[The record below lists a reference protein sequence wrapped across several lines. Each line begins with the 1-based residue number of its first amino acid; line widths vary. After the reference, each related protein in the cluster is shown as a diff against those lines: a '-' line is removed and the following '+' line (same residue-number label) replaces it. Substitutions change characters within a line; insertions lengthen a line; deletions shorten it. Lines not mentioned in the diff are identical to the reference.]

1 MTFPQ
6 QSELE
11 AIARKVPDG
20 LTQEELENLGKL
32 TAKKIEWQQERDA
45 EITGIIDS
53 IKENK
58 IELTRLIGKAYTI
71 DDLKTAA
78 VHFDLIKPSGKGK
91 QQGKATNKEKLI
103 VGIFKLADYK
113 FTAERQA
120 DGTVPTEF
128 EWDFN
133 NSPRGVSW
141 KQKFVQAIIA
151 KGIEDCLTKI
161 TPEFKAWLETS
172 RPDARSPN
180 KQIYQNKA
188 AFYKAFGLK
197 SDGTPSKSKP
207 QA

>member
-6 QSELE
+6 QAELE
-11 AIARKVPDG
+11 AIAKKVPDG

-53 IKENK
+53 IKTNK

-71 DDLKTAA
+71 DDLKATA

-91 QQGKATNKEKLI
+91 QQGTATKKDKLV
-103 VGIFKLADYK
+103 VGVFKLADYK
-113 FTAERQA
+113 FTAEAQA
-120 DGTVPTEF
+120 DGIVPTEF

-141 KQKFVQAIIA
+141 KQRFVQTIIS
-151 KGIEDCLTKI
+151 KGIDDCLNKI
-161 TPEFKAWLETS
+161 TPEFKTWLDIS

-180 KQIYQNKA
+180 KLVYENKA

>member
-1 MTFPQ
+1 MTFPHQ
-6 QSELE
+6 TELE
-11 AIARKVPDG
+11 AIAKKVPDG

-45 EITGIIDS
+45 EIAGIIDS
-53 IKENK
+53 IKTNK
-58 IELTRLIGKAYTI
+58 IELTRLINKAYTI
-71 DDLKTAA
+71 DDLKATA

-91 QQGKATNKEKLI
+91 QQGTATKKDKLV
-103 VGIFKLADYK
+103 VGVFKLADYK
-113 FTAERQA
+113 FTAEPEA

-133 NSPRGVSW
+133 NRPRGDSW
-141 KQKFVQAIIA
+141 KQKFVRAIIA
-151 KGIEDCLTKI
+151 KGANDCLTKI
-161 TPEFKAWLETS
+161 TPEFKAWLEIS

-180 KQIYQNKA
+180 KLVYENKA

-207 QA
+207 

>member
-1 MTFPQ
+1 MIFPQ
-6 QSELE
+6 QAELE
-11 AIARKVPDG
+11 AIAKKVTDG
-20 LTQEELENLGKL
+20 LTQDELEKLGKL

-53 IKENK
+53 IKTNK
-58 IELTRLIGKAYTI
+58 IELTRLIGKAYTT
-71 DDLKTAA
+71 DDLKAAA

-91 QQGKATNKEKLI
+91 QQGTAKNKDKLI
-103 VGIFKLADYK
+103 VGVFKLADYK
-113 FTAERQA
+113 FTAEKQA

-133 NSPRGVSW
+133 NNPRGVSW

-161 TPEFKAWLETS
+161 TPEFKAWLDIS
-172 RPDARSPN
+172 RQDARSPN
-180 KQIYQNKA
+180 KLVYENKA